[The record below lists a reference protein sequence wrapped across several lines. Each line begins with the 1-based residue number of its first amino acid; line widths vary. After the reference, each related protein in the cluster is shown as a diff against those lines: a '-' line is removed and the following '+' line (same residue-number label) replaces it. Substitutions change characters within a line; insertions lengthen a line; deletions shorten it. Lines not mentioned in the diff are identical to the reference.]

1 MAEQQYIQLPDNSYF
16 PIHKG
21 ESEMDALQ
29 AAMSKYPDVFRPK
42 AKEEEKPK
50 ADTGFFSQLG
60 AGAREGAGS
69 ALSGIGEFAGL
80 EGLRRFGEQQKAKA
94 AETPEAEGF
103 MGDVGRS
110 VGSIAGRFGAPIL
123 GGIAATAALPE
134 ELAAAPVLGG
144 LASLGSLAGATG
156 FAALDAP
163 TNIGEHLQAQKASG
177 QDTNMARATA
187 VGIGQTAIN
196 LLGGEVLSG
205 PMRSVLGKSA
215 IEKAT
220 KFVPEVLA
228 GRMTAD
234 EAAQQVGGL
243 LRNVAIGTGQNAVV
257 GGATMVGTDVLGR
270 AGLGQDLTSPEA
282 LSGYGKE
289 LKMGA
294 ELSPIFGLM
303 HGVGARGEASKI
315 LGQAEE
321 ARQANVT
328 AESQQAD
335 VLKSQ
340 QAAQDAREQARL
352 QAEEAAH
359 KQSPEYALDIKKQ
372 YDEALAE
379 NTKMKEA
386 LVKPP
391 KGADPATKAQYVADK
406 KAADEHFKNVV
417 MPLVPEVVRT
427 KSAREA
433 AIKNQADAAK
443 AAEEQ
448 RLQDIEN
455 AGAQGQQEEKAPYFE
470 SPQQTIPGLEAVEQP
485 ELRRQM
491 DPKALNTHK
500 ANLAETIAR
509 LERIRDEHQQR
520 ESDIVASGD
529 PHAFA
534 QFSKEYDAVNTAH
547 KQASEE
553 LKALGGYNPNEPHP
567 TTKAQEVY
575 NKAVAKW
582 QSSSKAGTPGYDPE
596 KARLEFEKV
605 KAAQQD
611 LEDTIDKHGLAPTQ
625 EQQGFDF
632 GEENKT
638 PYSEPKE
645 EFSAR
650 VYKQGTPEADAEE
663 QAYIEEAK
671 RRDDEAVAEAAHVD
685 RLKPET
691 NALRR
696 IGQNKNPSFLAR
708 DLLQF
713 KRLRFDQRTAE
724 QLPLFDTSGKDNRTG
739 LTNLHNQEG
748 LPKKARPEDRL
759 YRQLE
764 RAFAQDPSNWLPEQR
779 RLLERISENMPA
791 IEAKPENM
799 QTVSDWL
806 YHIDHNRSLEKL
818 KPQEGE
824 PRYVKREDFRAK
836 DVTSMLDSM
845 DRGKVSETDNGL
857 RGVQGELDIG
867 TEEKGKVF
875 NTHAEFEKYLAGDAL
890 NDMRTSMG
898 LVKQTTSRLV
908 ARVAPL
914 QKKAGELLGQVESLR
929 ARYDELEK
937 AKGSEAVEA
946 NKMLSSAQERQ
957 KAMTDRLDNELKDL
971 QIAYIQ
977 AQVDFANAA
986 KKSRDISKNFAANQY
1001 SDLAQKVVD
1010 AKQAFVALL
1019 DKKRT
1024 PTQKGAAST
1033 RDEINAKLAA
1043 LRQAHANVI
1052 STTRELRDYETKLNK
1067 NPVRFLDKD
1076 LEIQLQLQHELS
1088 TMGTLQHNIEAAVS
1102 DLDAAFKKQ
1111 TRSNKNKAE
1120 ARSVKSE
1127 IETAQQIKDEATQ
1140 ANAKRDA
1147 EMQAISAQIKTLDQK
1162 QRAITRVTE
1171 GALGVNKRVTE
1182 ERNLPKA
1189 EKTTYELEA
1198 ENGRIRTEE
1207 QAQLESR
1214 NRIPG
1219 EQISF
1224 EPRRELLDTLHLSLS
1239 DLDNIDDNLMDADA
1253 ITKKVTDNLKRY
1265 EARVKELPADESFKN
1280 ERDSL
1285 DAAIVRSK
1293 EYLTQLADVKTN
1305 LQNELVNKREKLD
1318 KYTKQFSSDPETA
1331 SEALQT
1337 VNTRITKVLKN
1348 IDSKKAAIAEKG
1360 ITPKLRESRVR
1371 DLRRYEQELGE
1382 LETIANTERGIKRTP
1397 LQGDKEAKL
1406 KQELLDAQADINK
1419 YGATQENK
1427 EALTAARRA
1436 LDDFRKPTGNTV
1448 EPGTRLGARR
1458 IGPVVKPVVTA
1469 GNMRTGEKET
1479 VGQRKLPTRSTI
1491 TQAGERRPVTTKQ
1504 AVKEGNKVSKQNSAA
1519 AALQKYDRLTDAK
1532 QQLEEKI
1539 TQAELKKDTAKIE
1552 KYEKQSQALDA
1563 QIESAEAALDKF
1575 QSRSSLF
1582 RTSANTGAGMK
1593 VDNIR
1598 GLTDRM
1604 TAGWE
1609 KMPDVEV
1616 VERENDLPEHI
1627 KMQMAA
1633 DNKTGKIPG
1642 LYDPSTKKVY
1652 LVAENLHTPE
1662 DVISTVLHEVA
1673 GHHGLREMLGDT
1685 YAKTMNDLYHGN
1697 ESLRKA
1703 VNERMKDEPRLTRE
1717 IATEEILADMA
1728 EKAPFSDSRVQ
1739 NMLRRVGYALKQF
1752 FSRLFRRPINFT
1764 DNEVQQIVANARR
1777 YVKKGIGGAGG
1788 EAGFRHFLYRQ
1799 TPEYG
1804 QKNAL
1809 TDFTTKVIAQPT
1821 PLKEK
1826 FWGEH
1831 GWLNA
1836 EMNNVDMRAGI
1847 REALKAGAKDL
1858 GDTRGYEQAMYNIT
1872 KADQKSSFTRSV
1884 LLHGAPEIY
1893 TDEKGFKGLRAAG
1906 GVNYMDIMKAT
1917 SAVPGGN
1924 AKGKIDQ
1931 TSAYLIAQ
1939 RATNKGLPKLDIGEL
1954 GVKQEDLDN
1963 VMRAVDADPQRKAA
1977 LENVRK
1983 VYNEYNA
1990 NLINWLASTGAIP
2003 KGLAKD
2009 LLAEGDFVPFYR
2021 IKPNGEA
2028 DLVFNDK
2035 VHINIGDIRRQ
2046 PYLHELKGGE
2056 TKIMSI
2062 DESIPRNTMLL
2073 VDKGLSNLASKE
2085 VAYAMQ
2091 SFGKGRGEFDPVTG
2105 KHENLMPI
2113 HRGFGP
2119 ADSSVIRFNQEPDP
2133 RYKDDDGKRWLKVKT
2148 DGTVLGGIPA
2158 DMVVKSLEGSHLVLP
2173 AFLKLGG
2180 MAGDMLR
2187 SGITRTPLYAMH
2199 QLLKDPASMAFT
2211 GGLDYNPLTAIFKA
2225 GKEFVSMSTGDMS
2238 RAKNLIEKGLIQSGI
2253 FTGDHAEMSK
2263 FALQLASGKDQSAIN
2278 RLFAAADRMAM
2289 RADSSTRV
2297 LVYENARK
2305 RGLSEVQA
2313 DQAVMESMNYYKKGL
2328 SPTLQYAN
2336 RLIPFFNSQIQGLNV
2351 LYKAARGQM
2360 PYNEQLKI
2368 QQKFMNNAMILMGT
2382 GLVYGMAMQD
2392 DAYYK
2397 NAKPKDRY
2405 SNFFMHLPG
2414 VDEPIKLPIP
2424 YEAGYFFSA
2433 AVAAVDAIL
2442 GTADSK
2448 QQVKALRDM
2457 FLSSVPGY
2465 TSMFTP
2471 ELVKPIAEVWT
2482 NKDFYSGENIE
2493 SASMQRKSPDQRFG
2507 QGTTEL
2513 AKALSKALPVL
2524 SPVQIE
2530 HIVRGYMG
2538 SLPLAAASAAN
2549 SLFAQRDTG
2558 EKAERRASDLPV
2570 IGNVFQ
2576 REYGGADTD
2585 VVYGLAKEAVTAADT
2600 YRSILKEG
2608 RKEEAADYLE
2618 QNHAQIFAAS
2628 AGRKYENVMG
2638 TLRTRADIIQ
2648 ASTTLSAA
2656 EKREKL
2662 SAMDAL
2668 KQKETT
2674 LFMKAIKDAEERG
2687 KTKHQGAPA

>member
-42 AKEEEKPK
+42 VKEEEKPK
-50 ADTGFFSQLG
+50 ADTGFFSELG

-69 ALSGIGEFAGL
+69 ALSGIGEFTGL

-110 VGSIAGRFGAPIL
+110 IGSIAGRFGAPIL

-144 LASLGSLAGATG
+144 LASLGRVAGATG
-156 FAALDAP
+156 FTALDAP
-163 TNIGEHLQAQKASG
+163 TNIGEHLQAQKALG
-177 QDTNMARATA
+177 QDTNLARATA

-220 KFVPEVLA
+220 EFVPEVLA

-243 LRNVAIGTGQNAVV
+243 LRNVAIGTGQNAIV
-257 GGATMVGTDVLGR
+257 GGATMVGSDVLGR

-303 HGVGARGEASKI
+303 HGVGARGEAAKI
-315 LGQAEE
+315 LSQAEE
-321 ARQANVT
+321 GRQANVA
-328 AESQQAD
+328 AEAQQANL
-335 VLKSQ
+335 LKSQ

-391 KGADPATKAQYVADK
+391 KGSDPATIAQYVADK
-406 KAADEHFKNVV
+406 KAADAHFKNVV

-427 KSAREA
+427 KAAREA
-433 AIKNQADAAK
+433 AIKAQADTAK
-443 AAEEQ
+443 AAEEK

-455 AGAQGQQEEKAPYFE
+455 AGAEGQQAEKTPYFQ
-470 SPQQTIPGLEAVEQP
+470 SPQQTLPGFEAVEQP

-491 DPKALNTHK
+491 DPEALNAHK
-500 ANLAETIAR
+500 AKLAETIAR

-529 PHAFA
+529 PNAFA
-534 QFSKEYDAVNTAH
+534 QFSKEYDAVNNAH
-547 KQASEE
+547 KQASDE

-582 QSSSKAGTPGYDPE
+582 QASSKAGTPGYDPE
-596 KARLEFEKV
+596 KARREFENV
-605 KAAQQD
+605 KAAQQN
-611 LEDTIDKHGLAPTQ
+611 LEATIDKHGLAPTQ

-632 GEENKT
+632 GKENKT

-645 EFSAR
+645 EFGAR

-671 RRDDEAVAEAAHVD
+671 RRDDEALAETAREQKLA
-685 RLKPET
+685 PET

-696 IGQNKNPSFLAR
+696 IGQKENPSPLSP
-708 DLLQF
+708 DLLQM
-713 KRLRFDQRTAE
+713 KRLRFDQRTTE
-724 QLPLFDTSGKDNRTG
+724 QLPLFDTTGIDNRTG
-739 LTNLHNQEG
+739 FTNLNKEEG
-748 LPKKARPEDRL
+748 APKKVRPEDRL

-764 RAFAQDPSNWLPEQR
+764 RAFAEDPSNWLPEQR

-806 YHIDHNRSLEKL
+806 YHVDHNRSLEKL
-818 KPQEGE
+818 TPQEGE

-836 DVTSMLDSM
+836 DVTAMLDSM
-845 DRGKVSETDNGL
+845 DRGKLSETDNGL

-867 TEEKGKVF
+867 AEEKGKLF
-875 NTHAEFEKYLAGDAL
+875 NTPAEFQKYLAGDAL
-890 NDMRTSMG
+890 NDMRKSMG

-914 QKKAGELLGQVESLR
+914 QKKAEELLGQIESLR
-929 ARYDELEK
+929 NKHDALEK
-937 AKGSEAVEA
+937 AKGTEAVEA
-946 NKMLSSAQERQ
+946 NKMLASAQERQ
-957 KAMTDRLDNELKDL
+957 KGMTERLDNELRDL
-971 QIAYIQ
+971 QTAYMQ
-977 AQVDFANAA
+977 AKQEFEFAV
-986 KKSRDISKNFAANQY
+986 KTSRDISKNFAANQY

-1010 AKQAFVALL
+1010 AKQAFVDLL
-1019 DKKRT
+1019 GKQRT
-1024 PTQKGAAST
+1024 PTLKKSAAAT
-1033 RDEINAKLAA
+1033 RDEINANLAA
-1043 LRQAHANVI
+1043 LRKAHDNVI
-1052 STTRELRDYETKLNK
+1052 SATRELRDFETKLNK
-1067 NPVRFLDKD
+1067 DPVGFLDKD
-1076 LEIQLQLQHELS
+1076 LNYQLQLQHELS
-1088 TMGTLQHNIEAAVS
+1088 MMGTLQHNLTAAAF
-1102 DLDAAFKKQ
+1102 DLDMAAQKQ
-1111 TRSNKNKAE
+1111 KRSNKNIAE
-1120 ARSVKSE
+1120 ARNIKGE
-1127 IETAQQIKDEATQ
+1127 IETAQQIKDETAK
-1140 ANAKRDA
+1140 ANAERDA
-1147 EMQAISAQIKTLDQK
+1147 EMQAISTQIKALDEK
-1162 QRAITRVTE
+1162 QRALTRVTE
-1171 GALGVNKRVTE
+1171 GALGVNKRTTE
-1182 ERNLPKA
+1182 ERNAPTA
-1189 EKTTYELEA
+1189 EKTTYEIEKENGLTRAEEQTRA
-1198 ENGRIRTEE
+1198 EN
-1207 QAQLESR
+1207 LEK
-1214 NRIPG
+1214 IPG
-1219 EQISF
+1219 ETISF
-1224 EPRRELLDTLHLSLS
+1224 EPRRELLERLNLSLG
-1239 DLDNIDDNLMDADA
+1239 DLDNLDDNISDADHLIKQVERNLSGYENRLKNLPPNEMYSAERNNLEAA
-1253 ITKKVTDNLKRY
+1253 IKRSKKDLEELADAKTKFQT
-1265 EARVKELPADESFKN
+1265 ELENKN
-1280 ERDSL
+1280 EKL
-1285 DAAIVRSK
+1285 AKYSK
-1293 EYLTQLADVKTN
+1293 QY
-1305 LQNELVNKREKLD
+1305 
-1318 KYTKQFSSDPETA
+1318 SSDPEMA
-1331 SEALQT
+1331 SEAFKT
-1337 VNTRITKVLKN
+1337 VNDRITKVLTN
-1348 IDSKKAAIAEKG
+1348 IEKKKADIAEKN
-1360 ITPKLRESRVR
+1360 ISPNLRKSRQR

-1382 LETIANTERGIKRTP
+1382 LKSIANTERGIERTP
-1397 LQGDKEAKL
+1397 VRRGEELQLIEDVKK
-1406 KQELLDAQADINK
+1406 AQAKINRE
-1419 YGATQENK
+1419 GATPENK
-1427 EALTAARRA
+1427 EALLDARHE
-1436 LDDFRKPTGNTV
+1436 LDDFRKISNAPIIAG
-1448 EPGTRLGARR
+1448 EKLPSRI
-1458 IGPVVKPVVTA
+1458 IGPVVKPIVTA
-1469 GNMRTGEKET
+1469 GNIRTGEQT
-1479 VGQRKLPTRSTI
+1479 TTGQRKLSARSTI
-1491 TQAGERRPVTTKQ
+1491 TQAGQKRPVTTKQ
-1504 AVKEGNKVSKQNSAA
+1504 AVKEANKVSKANPGSL
-1519 AALQKYDRLTDAK
+1519 ALQKFDRLTDEK
-1532 QQLEEKI
+1532 EKI
-1539 TQAELKKDTAKIE
+1539 EQALLQAELHGDTAKIE
-1552 KYEKQSQALDA
+1552 EYEKRSQALDD
-1563 QIESAEAALDKF
+1563 QLEEAEAALDKF
-1575 QSRSSLF
+1575 VPKGLF
-1582 RTSANTGAGMK
+1582 RTSTKTGAGMRAES
-1593 VDNIR
+1593 IR

-1616 VERENDLPEHI
+1616 VDRENDLPEHI

-1662 DVISTVLHEVA
+1662 DVIATVLHEVA

-1685 YAKTMNDLYHGN
+1685 YAKTMNDLYRGN
-1697 ESLRKA
+1697 ESLRRA
-1703 VNERMKDEPRLTRE
+1703 VDERMKDEPKLTRE

-1739 NMLRRVGYALKQF
+1739 NMLRRIGYAIKQF
-1752 FSRLFRRPINFT
+1752 FSRLFRRPVNFT

-1799 TPEYG
+1799 KPEYG

-1826 FWGEH
+1826 FWGKH

-1858 GDTRGYEQAMYNIT
+1858 GDTRSYEQAMYNIT

-1954 GVKQEDLDN
+1954 GVKQEDLEN

-2073 VDKGLSNLASKE
+2073 VDKGLSNLAAKE

-2091 SFGKGRGEFDPVTG
+2091 SFGEGHGQLNPVTG
-2105 KHENLMPI
+2105 THENLMPI

-2119 ADSSVIRFNQEPDP
+2119 ADPSVIRFNQEPDP

-2211 GGLDYNPLTAIFKA
+2211 GGLDYNPLTAIYKA

-2238 RAKNLIEKGLIQSGI
+2238 RAKSLIEKGLIQSGI

-2278 RLFAAADRMAM
+2278 KLFAAADRMAM

-2368 QQKFMNNAMILMGT
+2368 QQKFMNNAMLLMGT

-2392 DAYYK
+2392 DEYYK

-2405 SNFFMHLPG
+2405 TNFFMHLPG
-2414 VDEPIKLPIP
+2414 VNEPIKLPIP

-2433 AVAAVDAIL
+2433 AVATVDAIL

-2457 FLSSVPGY
+2457 FLSSIPGY

-2471 ELVKPIAEVWT
+2471 ELVKPMAEVWT

-2513 AKALSKALPVL
+2513 AKALSKALPIL

-2538 SLPLAAASAAN
+2538 SLPLAAASATN

-2570 IGNVFQ
+2570 IGSLFQ

-2600 YRSILKEG
+2600 YRSMLKEG

-2648 ASTTLSAA
+2648 SNKTLSAPD
-2656 EKREKL
+2656 KRAKL
-2662 SAMDAL
+2662 DAIDAL
-2668 KQKETT
+2668 KQKETAA
-2674 LFMKAIKDAEERG
+2674 FMKAIKDAEERG
-2687 KTKHQGAPA
+2687 RTKRQGAPA